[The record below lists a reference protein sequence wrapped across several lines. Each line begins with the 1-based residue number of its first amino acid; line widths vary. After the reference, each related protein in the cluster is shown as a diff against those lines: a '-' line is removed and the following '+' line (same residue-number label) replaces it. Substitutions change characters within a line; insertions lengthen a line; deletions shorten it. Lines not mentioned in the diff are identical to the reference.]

1 MVGIG
6 GSWSEFIDYLF
17 ASLKSGDVKL
27 LLEGES
33 RSHGNSYSSKY
44 TIVSDMNN
52 AVLITYLSF
61 E

>member
-33 RSHGNSYSSKY
+33 RSHGNSY
-44 TIVSDMNN
+44 N
-52 AVLITYLSF
+52 LILVNILLYQT
-61 E
+61 

>member
-33 RSHGNSYSSKY
+33 RSHGNSY
-44 TIVSDMNN
+44 N
-52 AVLITYLSF
+52 LILVNILLF
-61 E
+61 